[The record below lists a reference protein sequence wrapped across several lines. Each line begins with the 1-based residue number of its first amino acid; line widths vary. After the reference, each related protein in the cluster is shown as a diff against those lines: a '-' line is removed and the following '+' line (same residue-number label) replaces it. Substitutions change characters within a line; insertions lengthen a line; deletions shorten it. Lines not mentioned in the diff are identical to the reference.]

1 MNKKQIVVV
10 SLAIACCL
18 AADSMLYIA
27 LPIYWEAGLSS
38 CGKWGVTFHK

>member
-18 AADSMLYIA
+18 AADSMLYIT
-27 LPIYWEAGLSS
+27 LPIYWKEAGLNSLWEV
-38 CGKWGVTFHK
+38 GFYFP